1 MTDRPQMRRMSLA
14 DLEPLQ
20 AAAASDNHIVI
31 FPSHVAEQAG
41 EIVGYASI
49 CMVPLLFC
57 WVHSEKVKARDSFR
71 LLREVEAEAARIS
84 PAVVLPCAQT
94 SPFHPL
100 MHRLGYKR
108 LGPADWHF
116 KSLTKV

>member
-1 MTDRPQMRRMSLA
+1 MTDRPQMRRLRLA

-20 AAAASDNHIVI
+20 EAAAGDNHIVI
-31 FPSHVAEQAG
+31 FPSHVAEQSG

-49 CMVPLLFC
+49 GMVPLLHC
-57 WVHSEKVKARDSFR
+57 WLHSQKVRARDSFR

-84 PAVVLPCAQT
+84 PVVMMPCATT

-100 MHRLGYKR
+100 MHRLGYHR
-108 LGPADWHF
+108 LGPSDWHY
-116 KSLTKV
+116 KQLTKE